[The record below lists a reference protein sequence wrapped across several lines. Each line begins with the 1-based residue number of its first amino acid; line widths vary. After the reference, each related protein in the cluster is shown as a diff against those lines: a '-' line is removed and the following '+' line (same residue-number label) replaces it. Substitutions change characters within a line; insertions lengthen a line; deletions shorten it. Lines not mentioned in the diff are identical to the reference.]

1 MDIVVPACHAGLG
14 RKEEGQEKGGEEE
27 GSEELISGKQSEPFI
42 QKGQLES
49 DSSGCPV
56 GYLATTEDEYAAA
69 MRAVFAMSSEE
80 RERMATAGRERAK
93 RFSEENFDKSF
104 KDVLRPGAASADDGV
119 SQDKE
124 VAEDKRKR
132 KAQEGADREA
142 AAKAG
147 EAGEARSGKLARVA
161 PVAEP
166 EAPVAE
172 LEAPVAETRS
182 GRPAPAADPAAPWSV
197 GHPEG
202 HPRSPFLRLHQEIAE
217 FCRFVEASEQE
228 KQARAEAV
236 GRVTAVIHS
245 IWAHCHVEVFGS
257 YATGVYLPTSDVDRC
272 GYVQRALR
280 ALAMFVPVLQ
290 THSASALLPPITPS
304 LPSLFQMVVLHS
316 GYGSAALGLSGRA
329 EGTES
334 TGEGAG
340 GEEGGSQHEGL
351 WANAMFHSSF
361 RRACYCLKFISHS
374 SAPHLVHV
382 ATIDFLLSLLS
393 LLSSIP
399 SLHICPPL
407 QVIGQAIIKF
417 ACRSSNIPFPH
428 SSPLPVRLFPPL
440 QVIGQARVPIIKFLE
455 IESGVS
461 FDISFDTSN
470 GPETA
475 KFIRKS
481 MKAMPAL
488 RPISL
493 VLKLFLQ
500 QRGLNEVFT
509 GGIGSYALLVM
520 IMAHLQTH
528 HSCFSSGK
536 LEQNL
541 GVLLIDF
548 FHLYGR
554 GLNTID
560 VGVSARHGGRFFV
573 KRDRGMVQ
581 QNRFMLA
588 VEDPQMPSNDLSRGS
603 HNIHNV
609 RLAFQRAH
617 YLLTTPTLPTSHR
630 SPSQIN
636 AGSAPA
642 AGAATATAGSVRLA
656 FQRAHYLLTTP
667 TLPSSHRSQSQ
678 INAGA
683 APAAGAAPSTGNA
696 GGSLLA
702 RLIRLES
709 AIANRPPPP
718 RMVPPPLVPKHDMS
732 SDGAAVA
739 TAGTVVEAPGA
750 AAPAVKAKKGRKK
763 KGVASATAAGGKE
776 GTAAAAEAAAGTE
789 GLAAGAAEAAGAAA
803 AVANTCGAY
812 QEGPTEG
819 VGLGEKKKKKGRRG
833 EKKKKKWRRGEKGEE
848 GKDGGL
854 KQVELVGEA
863 DDSGEIKRKR
873 AKRERREKETGEKE
887 RRENVEVSGGVE
899 RMDGG
904 EDVGVESLGGEKKER
919 KGRKR
924 KVLVE
929 EIQAEEMEER
939 EEEGEK
945 DQEEE
950 RKEER
955 KEKQGRDEGEG
966 EREEREEEGGTKQE
980 GEERE
985 EGARKRKG
993 KKVREGKR
1001 KRDEKKRLREE
1012 AQKQAVANSAAET
1025 RTEGVA
1031 ERLGMVVRERD
1042 GSLEVREGESVRV
1055 GEEEEESLPRGG
1067 GRASSVGCGDDE
1079 DEGGR
1084 RKRKREKRGRAFMEM
1099 LGVSDSGS
1107 K

>member
-1 MDIVVPACHAGLG
+1 M
-14 RKEEGQEKGGEEE
+14 
-27 GSEELISGKQSEPFI
+27 SEELPGPLLPLSTPS
-42 QKGQLES
+42 
-49 DSSGCPV
+49 CPV
-56 GYLATTEDEYAAA
+56 PPLYLCLNA
-69 MRAVFAMSSEE
+69 RPSSP
-80 RERMATAGRERAK
+80 
-93 RFSEENFDKSF
+93 SC
-104 KDVLRPGAASADDGV
+104 
-119 SQDKE
+119 
-124 VAEDKRKR
+124 
-132 KAQEGADREA
+132 
-142 AAKAG
+142 
-147 EAGEARSGKLARVA
+147 
-161 PVAEP
+161 
-166 EAPVAE
+166 
-172 LEAPVAETRS
+172 
-182 GRPAPAADPAAPWSV
+182 
-197 GHPEG
+197 
-202 HPRSPFLRLHQEIAE
+202 PF
-217 FCRFVEASEQE
+217 
-228 KQARAEAV
+228 
-236 GRVTAVIHS
+236 
-245 IWAHCHVEVFGS
+245 
-257 YATGVYLPTSDVDRC
+257 P
-272 GYVQRALR
+272 
-280 ALAMFVPVLQ
+280 
-290 THSASALLPPITPS
+290 PS
-304 LPSLFQMVVLHS
+304 LYLNSL
-316 GYGSAALGLSGRA
+316 G
-329 EGTES
+329 
-334 TGEGAG
+334 
-340 GEEGGSQHEGL
+340 
-351 WANAMFHSSF
+351 
-361 RRACYCLKFISHS
+361 
-374 SAPHLVHV
+374 
-382 ATIDFLLSLLS
+382 
-393 LLSSIP
+393 
-399 SLHICPPL
+399 
-407 QVIGQAIIKF
+407 
-417 ACRSSNIPFPH
+417 
-428 SSPLPVRLFPPL
+428 
-440 QVIGQARVPIIKFLE
+440 
-455 IESGVS
+455 
-461 FDISFDTSN
+461 SFDTSN

-500 QRGLNEVFT
+500 QRGLDEVFT

-528 HSCFSSGK
+528 HSRFSSGK

-541 GVLLIDF
+541 GVLLGQPQVRLAFQRAHYLLTTPTPLFSRCLKILF
-548 FHLYGR
+548 LSLFLLPSFSFLPLPPPSLPQVRLAFQRAHYLLTTPTLPTSHR
-554 GLNTID
+554 SHSEI
-560 VGVSARHGGRFFV
+560 SAGSVAAGAAAPV
-573 KRDRGMVQ
+573 AAG
-581 QNRFMLA
+581 NGSSILLA
-588 VEDPQMPSNDLSRGS
+588 M
-603 HNIHNV
+603 V

-642 AGAATATAGSVRLA
+642 AGAATATAGSVRGSLLARLIFLESAIASRLPPPAMSPLSLPSPPPLPPQVRLA

-683 APAAGAAPSTGNA
+683 APAAAAAPSTGDA

-739 TAGTVVEAPGA
+739 TAGTVVEAPA

-763 KGVASATAAGGKE
+763 KGVAAATAAGGKE

-789 GLAAGAAEAAGAAA
+789 GLAAAGAAEAAGAAA

-833 EKKKKKWRRGEKGEE
+833 EKGEE

-873 AKRERREKETGEKE
+873 AKRERREKERREKETGEKE
-887 RRENVEVSGGVE
+887 RRENVEGSGGVE

-904 EDVGVESLGGEKKER
+904 EDVGVESLGVEKKER

-966 EREEREEEGGTKQE
+966 EREEREEEGGAKQE

-1099 LGVSDSGS
+1099 LGVSGSGS